1 MLFRFKDGEAAFS
14 SSSTPSFAELLN
26 KAQSSVIVTTYQAGR
41 VVLLRPD
48 AGGGLNT
55 HLRAFSRPMG
65 VAVQRDRMALGTNH
79 TVWGFVHH
87 EGLSDRLPDGPNDI
101 CFVPRNARVTGDIA
115 VHELAYASNGELWMV
130 NTRFSC
136 LATLD
141 ATHSFVPRWTP
152 PFITALAPE
161 DRCHLNGMAMV
172 DGRPKYVTALAMTD
186 DAQGWRREKVGGGVV
201 LDVDT
206 GAVIAQGLTMPH
218 SPRWYRDK
226 LWVLD
231 SGRGTLSTIDMMT
244 ARAEVVAQ
252 LPGFTRGLAFIG
264 RYALVGLSKV
274 REHVFAGLPLAEH
287 VRERKCGVWIV
298 DIETGHIAG
307 FLRFEGDVEEVFDVQ
322 LMPGMRRPDLLE
334 PDDAIIENSFLL
346 SEDAIKFVRQAAPS
360 ANG

>member
-1 MLFRFKDGEAAFS
+1 MLFRS
-14 SSSTPSFAELLN
+14 
-26 KAQSSVIVTTYQAGR
+26 
-41 VVLLRPD
+41 
-48 AGGGLNT
+48 
-55 HLRAFSRPMG
+55 
-65 VAVQRDRMALGTNH
+65 
-79 TVWGFVHH
+79 
-87 EGLSDRLPDGPNDI
+87 
-101 CFVPRNARVTGDIA
+101 
-115 VHELAYASNGELWMV
+115 
-130 NTRFSC
+130 
-136 LATLD
+136 
-141 ATHSFVPRWTP
+141 
-152 PFITALAPE
+152 
-161 DRCHLNGMAMV
+161 
-172 DGRPKYVTALAMTD
+172 
-186 DAQGWRREKVGGGVV
+186 EKVGGGVV

-322 LMPGMRRPDLLE
+322 MMPGMRRPDLLE